1 MIDVNH
7 LCPGC
12 MGIWPDTTVPCPRCG
27 FSWEEQP
34 PQGRALPPFTIL
46 AGRYLLGAKLGAGG
60 FGITYLAMDL
70 NEEIPVAIKE
80 FFPSSLA
87 GRKDK
92 QVLPLPGEE
101 GRTFREA
108 LRSFRREGELM
119 ARFRTVEGIVSW
131 RDFLEENGTA
141 YLVMDYVPGETL
153 MRHMRRTGAVFS
165 QQEAL
170 DLMGPILRAVDTMHR
185 QHVLHRD
192 ISPENLILKPDGTLT
207 LIDFGAAREFDLEE
221 EENLTVILKHGYAPE
236 EQYRSGSR
244 QGPWTDLYACCAVLY
259 QMVSGI
265 RPQDA
270 HQRREK
276 DLLIPLDEL
285 EGVEVTHGFARAVEK
300 GLTVHATE
308 RYPSIRALLEDL
320 APGMPEAPA
329 PSPQKPEA
337 PPPAPPQEDISAP
350 EAVPEVSP
358 EPEET
363 PADEPALPPEDSAS
377 RLAAAASPA
386 PPPRKR
392 PPLWALAG
400 AVVLALGLVIFL
412 GRSLKF
418 GSTSAAPDG
427 LPNIY
432 GNLQKDGTTWVE
444 CESKEYQGQADPDT
458 GLIQWEDWSQTD
470 TAWTFS
476 ETEIQKTITSS
487 SAENPDGTEKAFA
500 YDTQGNPISV
510 YAGSLLL
517 AEYQYDYD
525 EHTRASTTYNQD
537 GTLNSISTTQYDDS
551 GLYSNGHI
559 LDYVVEEYDPE
570 TGSVCASETITFHT
584 YDDVSYEADSVRSAA
599 DGSALTQVYARF
611 RNDDQP
617 LEETTT
623 SEDSSGCYTQTATY
637 TYDSDG
643 NCLSKVRVMTE
654 EVDGQEIISRVEES
668 YSYQFDGE
676 GRILKRT
683 STISQEELGTRI
695 VHTLY
700 NYDEFGNLLAE
711 MEYAEGETEVWLTS
725 HTYAQYTHKDG
736 YVFEATGTV
745 SGSSDPMWS
754 ELPEDAFGTSASGA
768 DLGLL
773 NLLEN
778 SGFVGD
784 SLEDPQYYDS
794 AAEVMTALDAG
805 AIDFVIEE
813 ELRNLSG
820 TQEEGYCVIPPA
832 SLDGIMEDDGFRAI
846 MTRDMGTC
854 LDITILLLGTDYYP
868 AEGFWYGFFS
878 SLLDSDR
885 STLVYQASDSLHE
898 KLMRPYLD
906 YWSQRTGG
914 TYSLA
919 LQDDTSSQEEPS
931 GTSSQG
937 AGGAESSSPAPSTGS
952 SGTQSSTPQLITLT
966 GTIPT
971 EAEQDTFLQY
981 GGLYYQYSAGRGLLV
996 HGFSGGLKLDAPVT
1010 LTDPSSGE
1018 TVSTTQVVLMTGIVP
1033 PAPYEDVE
1041 VLRYDDFE
1049 AGQRYS
1055 VQGFWMDPAEYWGQG
1070 SWQDD
1075 YLFGPTHSTEAGE
1088 WYTVYFYGHYLFV
1101 PVSAQRLD

>member
-1 MIDVNH
+1 MIDIHH

-12 MGIWPDTTVPCPRCG
+12 MGNWPDPAVPCPRCG
-27 FSWEEQP
+27 FSWEKLP
-34 PQGRALPPFTIL
+34 PPGRALPPFTIL
-46 AGRYLLGAKLGAGG
+46 AGRYLLGTRLGAGG

-70 NEEIPVAIKE
+70 NEETPVAIKE

-87 GRKDK
+87 GRENK

-119 ARFRTVEGIVSW
+119 ARFRGVKGIVSW
-131 RDFLEENGTA
+131 RDTLEENGTA

-153 MRHMRRTGAVFS
+153 MRRMRRTGAVFS
-165 QQEAL
+165 QREAL
-170 DLMGPILRAVDTMHR
+170 DLMGPILRAVDAMHQ

-221 EENLTVILKHGYAPE
+221 EENLTVILKRGYAPE

-320 APGMPEAPA
+320 EPGTPEASIPPA
-329 PSPQKPEA
+329 PKPEA
-337 PPPAPPQEDISAP
+337 PLASPPKEDVAPP
-350 EAVPEVSP
+350 VPSP
-358 EPEET
+358 EPEKVHG
-363 PADEPALPPEDSAS
+363 DELAPSPRELAFS
-377 RLAAAASPA
+377 RAARFSP
-386 PPPRKR
+386 PPPRKK

-400 AVVLALGLVIFL
+400 AAVLALGLVIFL

-418 GSTSAAPDG
+418 GGDTSAAPDE
-427 LPNIY
+427 LPDIY
-432 GNLQKDGTTWVE
+432 GNLQEDGTTWVE
-444 CESKEYQGQADPDT
+444 CESLEYQGEADLST
-458 GLIQWEDWSQTD
+458 GLIQWNLQSQSETE
-470 TAWTFS
+470 WTFS
-476 ETEIQKTITSS
+476 ET
-487 SAENPDGTEKAFA
+487 GTERATTRSTEEDPDSMEKVYT
-500 YDTQGNPISV
+500 YDTQGQLVSV
-510 YAGSLLL
+510 YAGTLLL
-517 AEYQYDYD
+517 EEHQYDYD
-525 EHTRASTTYNQD
+525 EHTRTSATYNED
-537 GTLNSISTTQYDDS
+537 GTLTSITTTQYDNS
-551 GLYSNGHI
+551 GQYSNGHI
-559 LDYVVEEYDPE
+559 RDYAAEEYDPE
-570 TGSVCASETITFHT
+570 TGAVCASETITFHA
-584 YDDVSYEADSVRSAA
+584 YDDVSYEADSVRSTA
-599 DGSALTQVYARF
+599 DGSELTQVYARF

-623 SEDSSGCYTQTATY
+623 SEDSSGRYTQTSTY

-654 EVDGQEIISRVEES
+654 EVDGQEIVSRVEES

-676 GRILKRT
+676 SRILKRT

-700 NYDEFGNLLAE
+700 NYDELGNLLSE

-725 HTYAQYTHKDG
+725 YTYAQYAHKDG
-736 YVFEATGTV
+736 YIFEATGTV
-745 SGSSDPMWS
+745 SGSSEPVWS
-754 ELPEDAFGTSASGA
+754 ELPEDAFATSASGA
-768 DLGLL
+768 DLGFLDLL
-773 NLLEN
+773 NIL
-778 SGFVGD
+778 GVVGD
-784 SLEDPQYYDS
+784 SLEYPQYYDS
-794 AAEVMTALDAG
+794 AEGVMAALDAG
-805 AIDFVIEE
+805 AIDFVLDAEIHD
-813 ELRNLSG
+813 LASVQN
-820 TQEEGYCVIPPA
+820 EGYCLIPPI
-832 SLDGIMEDDGFRAI
+832 SLDGLEEGDSFSAI
-846 MTRDMGTC
+846 MTADMNLCWEITMFL
-854 LDITILLLGTDYYP
+854 LDEGYYP
-868 AEGFWYGFFS
+868 EEGFWYGFFFSLRDNEGS
-878 SLLDSDR
+878 SIA
-885 STLVYQASDSLHE
+885 YQASDSLHE

-906 YWSQRTGG
+906 YWSQQTDG
-914 TYSLA
+914 TYTLT
-919 LQDDTSSQEEPS
+919 LQGDTPSQEEPPGAS
-931 GTSSQG
+931 VPA
-937 AGGAESSSPAPSTGS
+937 AGGSESSSPASSIGG
-952 SGTQSSTPQLITLT
+952 SGTQSSMPELITLT

-971 EAEQDTFLQY
+971 EAEKDAFIQY
-981 GGLYYQYSAGRGLLV
+981 GGLYYQYSVTQGLLV
-996 HGFSGGLKLDAPVT
+996 SGFSGGLKLDAPVT
-1010 LTDPSSGE
+1010 LTDPNSGE
-1018 TVSTTQVVLMTGIVP
+1018 AASTTQVVLMTGIVP

-1041 VLRYDDFE
+1041 VLRFSDFE
-1049 AGQRYS
+1049 PGKRYS
-1055 VQGFWMDPAEYWGQG
+1055 VQGFWLDPAQHWGQG

-1075 YLFGPTHSTEAGE
+1075 HLFGPTHSNEAGD
-1088 WYTVYFYGHYLFV
+1088 WYKVYFYGRYLFV

>member
-1 MIDVNH
+1 MIDIHH

-12 MGIWPDTTVPCPRCG
+12 MGTWPDPAVPCPRCG
-27 FSWEEQP
+27 FSWEELP
-34 PQGRALPPFTIL
+34 PPGRALPPFTIL
-46 AGRYLLGAKLGAGG
+46 AGRYLLGTRLGAGG

-70 NEEIPVAIKE
+70 NEETPVAIKE
-80 FFPSSLA
+80 FFPNSLA
-87 GRKDK
+87 SREDK

-101 GRTFREA
+101 GRAFREA

-119 ARFRTVEGIVSW
+119 ARFRGVKGIVSW
-131 RDFLEENGTA
+131 RDTLEENGTA

-153 MRHMRRTGAVFS
+153 MRRMRRTGTVFS
-165 QQEAL
+165 QREAL
-170 DLMGPILRAVDTMHR
+170 DLMGPILRAVDAMHQ

-221 EENLTVILKHGYAPE
+221 EENLTVILKRGYAPE

-285 EGVEVTHGFARAVEK
+285 EGVEVTHSFARAVEK

-320 APGMPEAPA
+320 DPGTPEASVPPA
-329 PSPQKPEA
+329 PKPEA
-337 PPPAPPQEDISAP
+337 PPPTPPKEDVAPPEPS
-350 EAVPEVSP
+350 PEV
-358 EPEET
+358 EKAH
-363 PADEPALPPEDSAS
+363 ADEPGPSPKELAFS
-377 RLAAAASPA
+377 RAARFSP
-386 PPPRKR
+386 PPPRKK

-400 AVVLALGLVIFL
+400 AAVLVLGLVIFL

-418 GSTSAAPDG
+418 GGTTSAAPDE
-427 LPNIY
+427 LPDIY
-432 GNLQKDGTTWVE
+432 GNLREDGTTWVE
-444 CESKEYQGQADPDT
+444 CESQEYQGEADLSN
-458 GLIQWEDWSQTD
+458 GLIQWNLQSQSETE
-470 TAWTFS
+470 WTFS
-476 ETEIQKTITSS
+476 ETGTQRATTRSTEES
-487 SAENPDGTEKAFA
+487 PDGMEKVYT
-500 YDTQGNPISV
+500 YDTQGQLVSV

-517 AEYQYDYD
+517 EEYQYDYD
-525 EHTRASTTYNQD
+525 EHTRTSTTYNQD

-559 LDYVVEEYDPE
+559 LDYVAEEYDPE
-570 TGSVCASETITFHT
+570 TGAVCASETITFHT

-599 DGSALTQVYARF
+599 DGSDLTQVYTRF
-611 RNDDQP
+611 RNDNQP

-623 SEDSSGCYTQTATY
+623 SEDSSGCYTQTSTY

-643 NCLSKVRVMTE
+643 NCLSKFRVMTE
-654 EVDGQEIISRVEES
+654 EVDGQEIVSRVEEF

-725 HTYAQYTHKDG
+725 HTYAQYAHKDG

-745 SGSSDPMWS
+745 SGSSEPLWS
-754 ELPEDAFGTSASGA
+754 ELPEDVLGTSASGA

-778 SGFVGD
+778 NGFVGD
-784 SLEDPQYYDS
+784 SLKAPQYYDS
-794 AAEVMTALDAG
+794 AEGVMAALDAG

-813 ELRNLSG
+813 KLRNLSRA
-820 TQEEGYCVIPPA
+820 QEEGYCVIPPA
-832 SLDGIMEDDGFRAI
+832 SLDGIMEGDGFRAI

-854 LDITILLLGTDYYP
+854 LNITILLLGTDYYP

-885 STLVYQASDSLHE
+885 SALVYQASDSLHE

-906 YWSQRTGG
+906 YWSQQTDG
-914 TYSLA
+914 TYTLT
-919 LQDDTSSQEEPS
+919 LQGDTPSQEEPPGAS
-931 GTSSQG
+931 VPA
-937 AGGAESSSPAPSTGS
+937 AGGSESSSPASSIGG
-952 SGTQSSTPQLITLT
+952 SGTQSSMPELITLT

-971 EAEQDTFLQY
+971 EAEQDAFIQY
-981 GGLYYQYSAGRGLLV
+981 GGLYYQYSVTQGLLV
-996 HGFSGGLKLDAPVT
+996 SGFSGGLKLDAPVT
-1010 LTDPSSGE
+1010 LTDPNSGE
-1018 TVSTTQVVLMTGIVP
+1018 AASTTQVVLMTGIVP

-1041 VLRYDDFE
+1041 VLRFSDFE
-1049 AGQRYS
+1049 PGKRYS
-1055 VQGFWMDPAEYWGQG
+1055 VQGFWLDPAQHWGQG

-1075 YLFGPTHSTEAGE
+1075 HLFGPTHSNEAGD
-1088 WYTVYFYGHYLFV
+1088 WYKVYFYGRYLFV